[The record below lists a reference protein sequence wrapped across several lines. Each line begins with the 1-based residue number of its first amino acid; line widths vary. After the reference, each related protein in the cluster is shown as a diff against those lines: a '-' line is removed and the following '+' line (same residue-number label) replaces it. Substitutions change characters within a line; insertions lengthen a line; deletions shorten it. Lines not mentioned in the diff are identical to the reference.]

1 LVKIKYT
8 HPADERSEA
17 MNDRT
22 FQENVVI
29 LTGASSGI
37 GREMAYQLA
46 RQGAWLS
53 LAARD
58 AMRLEQVAHT
68 CREAGARALVV
79 ETDVVEQSQCQRLM
93 ARTVETYGRI
103 DTLINNAGLTMW
115 ALFEEMQTLTPFEQV
130 MQVNYFGSL
139 YCTYYALPYLKQV
152 QGRLS
157 AIASPAGKTGVPIR
171 SGYAASKHALVGL
184 FDSLRIE
191 LASSGVSVTLVFP
204 DFVATETRQR
214 AFGADG
220 KPLGVSPVQET
231 RVMSAETCARQALQA
246 IARRQRQVMLGRGRF
261 LQYALP
267 FVPGLIDR
275 LAAKAIQQG
284 R

>member
-1 LVKIKYT
+1 
-8 HPADERSEA
+8 
-17 MNDRT
+17 MNHSV

-58 AMRLEQVAHT
+58 VHRLEQVAGK
-68 CREAGARALVV
+68 CREVGAKTVVV
-79 ETDVVEQSQCQRLM
+79 ETDVGEQSQCQRLVV
-93 ARTVETYGRI
+93 RTVETYGRI
-103 DTLINNAGLTMW
+103 DTLINNAGITMW
-115 ALFEEMQTLTPFEQV
+115 SLFEEMQTLAPFERI

-139 YCTYYALPYLKQV
+139 YCTYYALPYLKQ
-152 QGRLS
+152 QRGRLV
-157 AIASPAGKTGVPIR
+157 AIDSLAGKTGVPIR

-191 LASSGVSVTLVFP
+191 LTSSGVSVTLVFP

-220 KPLGVSPVQET
+220 EPLGVSPVQEDK
-231 RVMSAETCARQALQA
+231 VMSAADCAHQALQA
-246 IARRQRQVMLGRGRF
+246 IARRQRQAMMGRGKF
-261 LQYALP
+261 LQYLLP
-267 FVPGLIDR
+267 YIPGLIDR
-275 LAAKAIQQG
+275 MAARAIQRGQ
-284 R
+284 